1 MSDKEFK
8 ALKVRMIN
16 KLEKRVDEHNG
27 NFNKVLENI
36 KKRTSQ
42 SQLKNKIN
50 ELKKNTTEG
59 IKSRWGDTEEHI
71 NTLEDNNEN
80 HPIRTAKRKIS

>member
-16 KLEKRVDEHNG
+16 KLEKRVDEPNG

-36 KKRTSQ
+36 KK
-42 SQLKNKIN
+42 KNKSVTI
-50 ELKKNTTEG
+50 
-59 IKSRWGDTEEHI
+59 EE
-71 NTLEDNNEN
+71 
-80 HPIRTAKRKIS
+80 